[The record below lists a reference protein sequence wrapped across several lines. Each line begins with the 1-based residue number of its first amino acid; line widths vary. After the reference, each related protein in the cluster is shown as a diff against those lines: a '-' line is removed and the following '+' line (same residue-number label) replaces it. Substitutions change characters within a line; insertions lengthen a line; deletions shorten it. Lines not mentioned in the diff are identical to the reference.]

1 MGAGKRSVEEGKNI
15 MASSSRLPRPHLS
28 SSDHRPTQLPTFPMP
43 ASFSMALSTS
53 VATRKRKAA
62 ASDDDTDAAQDQPRK
77 LPAIA
82 EHGDQRPVKPL
93 RHNRAATNVPSSS
106 SKLSN
111 GPPPLTKPRAPTL
124 SGARM
129 ARATSAPPKSGVG
142 RPVTRSAAAAG
153 LRGAAGRTTSGPVR
167 PANVGDK
174 RMESARAAD
183 NARLAADMEAERLR
197 VSEIQANNAAI
208 ARELQTAKT
217 QELSQRRELMN
228 ANDEIEALRKKHAS
242 EVRELEA
249 DMKKRDREI
258 RDLGEDLRVTRGDLD
273 REREVVGQ
281 LKTTVAQQ
289 STAQLTLSSQ
299 NQALQAQLGALQ
311 ASFNYSSETLS
322 SLKYD
327 LERSNKRIEELELEV
342 REAEMVRRKLHNMVQ
357 ELKGNIR
364 VFCRVRP
371 LLPSDIS
378 GAEDQERARQ
388 EAMADIAFPDTRDH
402 KEIVLYS
409 ASENAMGQERK
420 ETWNFGFDRV
430 MCSSL
435 RLGSLALTSGTGVR
449 AAQYAE

>member
-228 ANDEIEALRKKHAS
+228 ANDEIEALTS
-242 EVRELEA
+242 GEVPIGTRFFA
-249 DMKKRDREI
+249 AMDKAHRI
-258 RDLGEDLRVTRGDLD
+258 RDDCRVLMSGEERPSQAGCVAPLHSLGTAL
-273 REREVVGQ
+273 
-281 LKTTVAQQ
+281 TVA
-289 STAQLTLSSQ
+289 
-299 NQALQAQLGALQ
+299 LQGGHHGGH
-311 ASFNYSSETLS
+311 
-322 SLKYD
+322 
-327 LERSNKRIEELELEV
+327 LEL
-342 REAEMVRRKLHNMVQ
+342 
-357 ELKGNIR
+357 
-364 VFCRVRP
+364 P
-371 LLPSDIS
+371 
-378 GAEDQERARQ
+378 
-388 EAMADIAFPDTRDH
+388 
-402 KEIVLYS
+402 
-409 ASENAMGQERK
+409 
-420 ETWNFGFDRV
+420 
-430 MCSSL
+430 
-435 RLGSLALTSGTGVR
+435 
-449 AAQYAE
+449 